1 MQRVAATFSN
11 ASKKMPT
18 SMPSIERPHR
28 DGTWRNDMALMA
40 AATHASKAKAEK
52 RQKHVGRATPGG
64 KIVVRVRRVDPDVE
78 SLEREHRRCTW
89 IPGQKQ
95 IRPTPEVRLKDA
107 STTQLLRTWRSL
119 EDAAHARIFGG
130 ADRVRPHHLLRTTA
144 LPRRANSGHH
154 LLRAGLAYPVE
165 PGTEHWVLWFVSAGL
180 ESDGR
185 LTTAPW
191 RAPSRSNSRRCVLPS
206 APRRSRRSLVSER
219 EAQPASQPTRA
230 SFLAGP
236 TVRLV
241 PCECLFGWM
250 RARRTR
256 QAREDASSAMRS
268 IGKCAQCA

>member
-1 MQRVAATFSN
+1 MGTRTLDFDEEDGHADDNPSFCAAFVRAILQRVAATFSS

-28 DGTWRNDMALMA
+28 DGTWRSDMALMA

-95 IRPTPEVRLKDA
+95 IRPAPEARAKKDA

-119 EDAAHARIFGG
+119 EDATHARIFS
-130 ADRVRPHHLLRTTA
+130 AA
-144 LPRRANSGHH
+144 LGPCAPAPLTSERRRFFHDVQIPDIIFFEPNPWP
-154 LLRAGLAYPVE
+154 YQVE
-165 PGTEHWVLWFVSAGL
+165 PGTEHWVLWFVGRAGL

-185 LTTAPW
+185 LDDSTVA
-191 RAPSRSNSRRCVLPS
+191 RALKEQLQALCPTRVPHGAAVDAVWYQNPK
-206 APRRSRRSLVSER
+206 RSLPR
-219 EAQPASQPTRA
+219 SQHVQVFWR
-230 SFLAGP
+230 
-236 TVRLV
+236 VR
-241 PCECLFGWM
+241 P
-250 RARRTR
+250 
-256 QAREDASSAMRS
+256 S
-268 IGKCAQCA
+268 